1 MYLEEVVDLVM
12 GFLTPSSFLLYDKYL
27 KSYDVSRFQTN
38 LDGYGLPARILLGP
52 TYVGS
57 VLRAGLFLNIHFV
70 LSVAEIGCMN
80 HFCSQF
86 KYGQERRE
94 R

>member
-1 MYLEEVVDLVM
+1 MDYLPDWIV
-12 GFLTPSSFLLYDKYL
+12 
-27 KSYDVSRFQTN
+27 
-38 LDGYGLPARILLGP
+38 LGP

-70 LSVAEIGCMN
+70 LSVAEFGMN

-86 KYGQERRE
+86 KYGQEEEGMMRDMAVLW
-94 R
+94 